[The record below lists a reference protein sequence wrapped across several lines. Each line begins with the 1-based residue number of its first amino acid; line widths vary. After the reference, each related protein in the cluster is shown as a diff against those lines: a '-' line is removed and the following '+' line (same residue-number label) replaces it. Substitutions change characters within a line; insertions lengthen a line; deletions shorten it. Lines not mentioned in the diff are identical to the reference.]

1 MVNFINLF
9 YHYKGRFERNAAGV
23 FEYVGGEVNEF
34 PNVNV
39 ARVKKTLLEGLF
51 KSLGYIAFSDFYW
64 AEDEL
69 AHGLKLIRFDSDV
82 VRMLNHARRSGVVHV
97 YWEHVV
103 DAPVEVEVV
112 DVVDENPQQA
122 TTHPQQQ
129 PQVTPKRRIKMRAR
143 RTPTRNKTTA
153 SRNINQAQEEATPK
167 PEPIIHPSPE
177 AVAAEIVVD
186 VPVATNSQ
194 TGSAS
199 GHGAAAPTEIL
210 TQQSNNIKKSRR
222 ASYKRP
228 PPTGQKFVHGKR
240 GEAPKI
246 FVPRVSP
253 DATDSDDDSD
263 ADPDYHQY
271 ESEDLHSP
279 LSSDCDDEC
288 HSEDEVWPQSNPE
301 ARFGLVHLEL
311 GMEFATMKEFQRA
324 VRIFGTQPNF
334 HAKTNK

>member
-1 MVNFINLF
+1 
-9 YHYKGRFERNAAGV
+9 
-23 FEYVGGEVNEF
+23 
-34 PNVNV
+34 
-39 ARVKKTLLEGLF
+39 
-51 KSLGYIAFSDFYW
+51 
-64 AEDEL
+64 
-69 AHGLKLIRFDSDV
+69 
-82 VRMLNHARRSGVVHV
+82 
-97 YWEHVV
+97 
-103 DAPVEVEVV
+103 
-112 DVVDENPQQA
+112 
-122 TTHPQQQ
+122 
-129 PQVTPKRRIKMRAR
+129 MRAR

-153 SRNINQAQEEATPK
+153 SRNINQAQEEATPQ

-177 AVAAEIVVD
+177 AMAAETVVD

-194 TGSAS
+194 TSSAS
-199 GHGAAAPTEIL
+199 SHGAAAPTEIP
-210 TQQSNNIKKSRR
+210 TQQPNNIKKSKR

-288 HSEDEVWPQSNPE
+288 HLEDEVWPQSNPE

-324 VRIFGTQPNF
+324 VGIFNIQLGRSIKFSRKLSVILRIVPGLSIAQDLMSREATKSRLLWMNTYVLGLR
-334 HAKTNK
+334 KTSQQMESG

>member
-1 MVNFINLF
+1 MVNLINLF
-9 YHYKGRFERNAAGV
+9 YHHKGRFERNAAGV

-34 PNVNV
+34 PN
-39 ARVKKTLLEGLF
+39 
-51 KSLGYIAFSDFYW
+51 
-64 AEDEL
+64 
-69 AHGLKLIRFDSDV
+69 
-82 VRMLNHARRSGVVHV
+82 
-97 YWEHVV
+97 EHVV
-103 DAPVEVEVV
+103 DAPIEVEVV

-143 RTPTRNKTTA
+143 RMPTQNKTTA
-153 SRNINQAQEEATPK
+153 SSNINQAQEEAIPQ
-167 PEPIIHPSPE
+167 PEPFVHPSPE
-177 AVAAEIVVD
+177 VVAAKIVVD

-199 GHGAAAPTEIL
+199 GHGAAAPTEIP

-228 PPTGQKFVHGKR
+228 PSTGQKFVHGKR

-263 ADPDYHQY
+263 ADPDYHHMSLRIYIVHFPRIVMMNAIQKMK
-271 ESEDLHSP
+271 
-279 LSSDCDDEC
+279 
-288 HSEDEVWPQSNPE
+288 
-301 ARFGLVHLEL
+301 FGL
-311 GMEFATMKEFQRA
+311 RA
-324 VRIFGTQPNF
+324 IQKHVLVLSI
-334 HAKTNK
+334 